1 MEIDVHERAVTL
13 LERLSNSVYDRL
25 GHDVPLMHFTISE
38 IQLVEQW
45 IQESFVKSP

>member
-1 MEIDVHERAVTL
+1 MEVDLHERAVSL

-25 GHDVPLMHFTISE
+25 GHDVPLIHFTITE

-45 IQESFVKSP
+45 IQESFMRE